1 MNKNKNLTIEKFF
14 TLAGANLK
22 QNKLK
27 EAQILYNKILEVNP
41 NHLNTLNNLGVI
53 FQDLGDFQKAKSC
66 CEKAIEIDPNYIDAY
81 NNLGF
86 IFKDLGDFQKAKSCY
101 EKAIEN
107 DPLNKKCILSY
118 GNLLLFLGDF
128 LKGYEYIIK
137 GEGVIRFTPTYYKI
151 I

>member
-53 FQDLGDFQKAKSC
+53 FQDLGDFQKAKSY

-137 GEGVIRFTPTYYKI
+137 GEGVIKFTPTYYKI